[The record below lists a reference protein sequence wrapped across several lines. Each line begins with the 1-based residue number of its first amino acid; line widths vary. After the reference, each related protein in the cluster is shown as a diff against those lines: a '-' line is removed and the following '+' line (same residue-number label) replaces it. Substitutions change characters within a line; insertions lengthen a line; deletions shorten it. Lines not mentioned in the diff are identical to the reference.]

1 MRSKRSLSGLGQD
14 RGGEG
19 GKPMVYS
26 LVGHCN
32 VLGPDSDWNGKL
44 LEGVA

>member
-1 MRSKRSLSGLGQD
+1 MGWARIVVESM
-14 RGGEG
+14 

-32 VLGPDSDWNGKL
+32 VVGPDSDWNGKL